1 MQHYDRGSYWPTV
14 IEPAADENEGQSG
27 LLDLE
32 RAFGFVRRHWLLVLS
47 CTVAGALLGL
57 VAIYTSVPQ
66 YTSEASILIDPDNGH
81 VVDQLSTMGSTTEG
95 EVAVASQVELL
106 KSDAIA
112 YNVVDKLDL
121 LNDPDFNAQQT
132 SLVSTI
138 KRSISGLLKLAGFG
152 VVETPAAPDAT
163 LTARRRAAIV
173 KIGAGLDIE
182 RVLRTYVLTISYTS
196 TSSQLAADISN
207 AIGEA
212 YLVDK
217 LNSRYDATKRAGAW
231 LKDRI
236 DELRRQAL
244 ASDLAVQKFR
254 ADNGLLSTG
263 TRLVTDQQLAE
274 LNTALVEA
282 QGQTTKIRAKL
293 SRLEEIISA
302 SEIDAAVS
310 DSLDSP
316 ISTEL
321 RRKYLDASRLESQI
335 SARLGQNHAQAVR
348 LRAEMAEY
356 KRLMFDEL
364 GRIAESYRSELA
376 VDMAREKQLGDSV
389 KQASGASAAANTIQ
403 VQLRELERESDT
415 YRNMY
420 QTFLE
425 RYQQALQQQSFP
437 VTEARIISQAI
448 PSSSPTSPKKAPLFV
463 MFCMLGALVGGAAAV
478 VLELR
483 DRFFRTGEQ
492 IRSKLRLEYLGKAP
506 RIGARAND
514 ERAKSQGKASGSPID
529 YVVEHPMS
537 EFAETLRN
545 AKIAI
550 DFSKEGKD
558 CKFIGITSTLPGE
571 GKSTVAINLAQL
583 LASEG
588 ARVILIDADLRN
600 PGATRAFSVPAQYGL
615 LEVLTGTKEIT
626 EVFWQRPKSSLRFV
640 PAIIRQRISHSA
652 ELLGS
657 QRMKDVLESLRRH
670 ADYVILDL
678 PPLNPVVDAKAIARR
693 IDGYLFVTEWGRT
706 ARRAVKQTLESEP
719 AVRDKCVGVILNKVD
734 MEKMKLYRSYG
745 SEDYYQFRYDAYYR
759 EGV

>member
-1 MQHYDRGSYWPTV
+1 MQHYDRGSYWPPL
-14 IEPAADENEGQSG
+14 IEPAADGEAHSG

-32 RAFGFVRRHWLLVLS
+32 RAFGFVRRHWVVVLS
-47 CTVAGALLGL
+47 CTLAGALLGG
-57 VAIYTSVPQ
+57 VAIATSVPQ

-81 VVDQLSTMGSTTEG
+81 VVDQLSTMGATTEG
-95 EVAVASQVELL
+95 EAAVTSQVELL

-121 LNDPDFNAQQT
+121 LNNPDFNAPNMSVLNTVKQ
-132 SLVSTI
+132 
-138 KRSISGLLKLAGFG
+138 SIRGLLKLAGFG
-152 VVETPAAPDAT
+152 VVEKPAETEASLA
-163 LTARRRAAIV
+163 LRRRGAMM
-173 KIGAGLDIE
+173 KIGADLDIE

-196 TSSQLAADISN
+196 TSPQLAADVAN
-207 AIGEA
+207 AIGDA

-217 LNSRYDATKRAGAW
+217 LNSRYDATKRAGVW

-236 DELRRQAL
+236 DELRQQAL

-263 TRLVTDQQLAE
+263 TRLVSDQQLAE
-274 LNTALVEA
+274 LNTALVDA
-282 QGQTTKIRAKL
+282 QGQTAKVRAKL
-293 SRLEEIISA
+293 GRLEQILAS
-302 SEIDAAVS
+302 SEIDAVVS

-316 ISTEL
+316 ISNEL
-321 RRKYLDASRLESQI
+321 RRKYLEASRLESQI
-335 SARLGQNHAQAVR
+335 SARLGPNHAQAVR
-348 LRAEMAEY
+348 LRAEMGEY

-364 GRIAESYRSELA
+364 GRIAESYRSELE
-376 VDMAREKQLGDSV
+376 VDMAREKQLTESV
-389 KQASGASAAANTIQ
+389 KQASGVTAAANTIQ

-415 YRNMY
+415 YRDMY
-420 QTFLE
+420 QTFLQ

-437 VTEARIISQAI
+437 VTEARIISQAV
-448 PSSSPTSPKKAPLFV
+448 PSSSPTSPKKVPLFV

-492 IRSKLRLEYLGKAP
+492 IRTKLRMEYLGKAP
-506 RIGARAND
+506 KIG
-514 ERAKSQGKASGSPID
+514 GKPRDGQPPVPGKGSTSPID
-529 YVVEHPMS
+529 YVMEHPLS

-550 DFSKEGKD
+550 DVAKEGKD

-571 GKSTVAINLAQL
+571 GKSTIAINLAEL

-615 LEVLTGTKEIT
+615 LEVLTGSKEIT
-626 EVFWQRPKSSLRFV
+626 EVFWQRPRSTLRFV
-640 PAIIRQRISHSA
+640 PAIMRQRISHSA

-678 PPLNPVVDAKAIARR
+678 PPLNPVVDAKAVARR

-706 ARRAVKQTLESEP
+706 ARRVVRQTLEAEP
-719 AVRDKCVGVILNKVD
+719 AVREKCVGVILNKVD
-734 MEKMKLYRSYG
+734 LEKMKLYRSYG
-745 SEDYYQFRYDAYYR
+745 SEDYYQWRYDAYYR